1 MTPWSLLFIAVLLL
15 AVSLAVVFAILRPAP
30 IPLDIAAARAGLKSR
45 QIQVAVDVRT
55 PTEWASGH
63 YAKALHIPVGQIL
76 KQLPAAVPD
85 RSTAILFYCRSGH
98 RAYNAASAAQELGY
112 SRVYYL
118 EDSTDMDPA
127 ADLEPQYNIL
137 NV

>member
-1 MTPWSLLFIAVLLL
+1 MNQWSLLFAAALLL
-15 AVSLAVVFAILRPAP
+15 AFGLAVAFAILRPAP
-30 IPLDIAAARAGLKSR
+30 TPLDIAAARAGLKSR

-55 PTEWASGH
+55 PAEWTSGH
-63 YAKALHIPVGQIL
+63 YAKALHIPVGQIF

-85 RSTAILFYCRSGH
+85 RTTAILFYCRSGR
-98 RAYNAASAAQELGY
+98 RAYTSAAAAQELGY

-118 EDSTDMDPA
+118 SDSTDVDPA
-127 ADLEPQYNIL
+127 TDLEPTYNIL